1 MVVRLLVISRK
12 KRQPLI
18 KSKLASTPCKCPG
31 KLGLL
36 GDTSEEVCL
45 SCEYGL
51 IVRQNNCWQ
60 CANQKGKLWI
70 VAQPLSSL
78 KYNAINLGEKM
89 WRGIRIMVSGKNPP
103 MPRSGWK
110 TWCIDQIIGAKIES
124 HRYYKTICPTQ
135 SVKINIIINNDTNLL

>member
-36 GDTSEEVCL
+36 GDTSSGHDRQFV
-45 SCEYGL
+45 YGQK
-51 IVRQNNCWQ
+51 VRQNNFWQ

-70 VAQPLSSL
+70 VVHPLSIL
-78 KYNAINLGEKM
+78 KYIAINLGEKM
-89 WRGIRIMVSGKNPP
+89 
-103 MPRSGWK
+103 
-110 TWCIDQIIGAKIES
+110 
-124 HRYYKTICPTQ
+124 
-135 SVKINIIINNDTNLL
+135 